1 MGFIF
6 LTCLHQF
13 SRYLLCLRM
22 KKFILL
28 SVVIISGALTCQ
40 AQGSVAQL
48 TSENMA
54 FFTVSV
60 DGVRLASDASIVQ
73 EITGL
78 KEGAQY
84 NVFIDYVSPEFSEVR
99 TMMTLNANG
108 GRGAGHYIFT
118 IPSFFQNEM
127 RLESFVPMHQ
137 PGLGAGGVDQM
148 SINMN
153 VGQTS
158 MNISMNNN
166 SGQLS
171 TGIDQQQQV
180 QSSQQTQTV
189 VQPPVQNTQP
199 QVVYVVGYSG
209 QIGCEKPVEADR
221 FKRMMERI
229 YDASFSEDKV
239 NLAKQILRTNCLVIE
254 QLLEIMEEVAFDEGQ
269 LDLAKFAYDHIYDL
283 ENYYEVFSVF
293 SFSSSSEELDEFL
306 QDKY

>member
-1 MGFIF
+1 
-6 LTCLHQF
+6 
-13 SRYLLCLRM
+13 
-22 KKFILL
+22 
-28 SVVIISGALTCQ
+28 
-40 AQGSVAQL
+40 
-48 TSENMA
+48 MA

-84 NVFIDYVSPEFSEVR
+84 NVFIDYVSPEFSDVR

-137 PGLGAGGVDQM
+137 PGMGAGGVDQM

-254 QLLEIMEEVAFDEGQ
+254 QLLEIMEEVGFDEGQ

>member
-1 MGFIF
+1 MQK
-6 LTCLHQF
+6 L
-13 SRYLLCLRM
+13 
-22 KKFILL
+22 ILL
-28 SVVIISGALTCQ
+28 SVFIISAALTCQ

-60 DGVRLASDASIVQ
+60 DGVSLASDASILQ

-84 NVFIDYVSPEFSEVR
+84 NVFIDYVSPEFSDVR

-127 RLESFVPMHQ
+127 RLESFVPMNQH
-137 PGLGAGGVDQM
+137 GMEAGGVDHM

-153 VGQTS
+153 VGQTNMS
-158 MNISMNNN
+158 ISMNSN

-171 TGIDQQQQV
+171 TEIGQQHQAQSSISY
-180 QSSQQTQTV
+180 SSQQTQTV

-209 QIGCEKPVEADR
+209 QIGCEKPVGVDR
-221 FKRMMERI
+221 FERMMERI

-269 LDLAKFAYDHIYDL
+269 LELAKFAYDHIYDL

-293 SFSSSSEELDEFL
+293 SFSSSSEDLDEFL

>member
-1 MGFIF
+1 M
-6 LTCLHQF
+6 Q
-13 SRYLLCLRM
+13 
-22 KKFILL
+22 KFILL
-28 SVVIISGALTCQ
+28 SLFIISGTLTCQ

-78 KEGAQY
+78 KEGSQY
-84 NVFIDYVSPEFSEVR
+84 NVFIDYVSPEFSDVR

-118 IPSFFQNEM
+118 IPSFFQNEL

-137 PGLGAGGVDQM
+137 PGMDPGGVDQM

-153 VGQTS
+153 VGQTN

-171 TGIDQQQQV
+171 TGMGQQQQT
-180 QSSQQTQTV
+180 QSSTSYESQQTQTE
-189 VQPPVQNTQP
+189 VQAPVQNTQP

-209 QIGCEKPVEADR
+209 QIGCEKPVGADR
-221 FKRMMERI
+221 FERMMERI

-269 LDLAKFAYDHIYDL
+269 LELAKFAYDHIYDL

>member
-1 MGFIF
+1 
-6 LTCLHQF
+6 
-13 SRYLLCLRM
+13 
-22 KKFILL
+22 
-28 SVVIISGALTCQ
+28 
-40 AQGSVAQL
+40 
-48 TSENMA
+48 
-54 FFTVSV
+54 
-60 DGVRLASDASIVQ
+60 
-73 EITGL
+73 
-78 KEGAQY
+78 
-84 NVFIDYVSPEFSEVR
+84 
-99 TMMTLNANG
+99 MMTLNANG

-127 RLESFVPMHQ
+127 RFESFVPMHQ
-137 PGLGAGGVDQM
+137 PGMGAGGVDQM

-171 TGIDQQQQV
+171 TGIDQQQQA
-180 QSSQQTQTV
+180 QSSISHSSQQTQTV

-209 QIGCEKPVEADR
+209 QIGCEIPVNADR

-229 YDASFSEDKV
+229 SDASFSEDKV
-239 NLAKQILRTNCLVIE
+239 NLAKQILRSNCLVIE
-254 QLLEIMEEVAFDEGQ
+254 QLLEIMEEVAYDEGQ

-283 ENYYEVFSVF
+283 ENYYEVYSVF